1 MSDEPDDEDTSDL
14 RRRTF
19 LERHDWIPWAVAVA
33 LVGGLLGFFH
43 GR

>member
-1 MSDEPDDEDTSDL
+1 MAEEPDNDTSDL

-19 LERHDWIPWAVAVA
+19 LERHDWIPLIAAAAVI
-33 LVGGLLGFFH
+33 GGLLGFFY

>member
-1 MSDEPDDEDTSDL
+1 MDDEDGDASDL

-19 LERHDWIPWAVAVA
+19 LERHDWIPWILGTAIVC
-33 LVGGLLGFFH
+33 GLAGFFF